1 MAAVLGHDSADD
13 VGTRRQFLELGL
25 DSVTAV
31 ELRNRLGNITGL
43 PLPATLIFDC
53 PTVTELVGYLSTQ
66 LFTGIGDGP
75 DGSGPDGSG
84 PDGSGP
90 HGNAPVA
97 TGDGTAELDRLER
110 LLGTLPSDAPAR
122 SEIADRLR
130 RLLRSAV
137 DSTDAMDTA
146 DEPATSEDL
155 EAATNDELFDYIEK
169 EFGIS

>member
-1 MAAVLGHDSADD
+1 M
-13 VGTRRQFLELGL
+13 GTRRQFLELGL